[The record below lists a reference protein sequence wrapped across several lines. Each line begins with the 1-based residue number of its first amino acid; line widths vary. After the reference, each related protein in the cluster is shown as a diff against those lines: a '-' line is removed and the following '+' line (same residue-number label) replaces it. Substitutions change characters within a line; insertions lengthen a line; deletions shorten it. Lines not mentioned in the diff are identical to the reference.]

1 MGHFCLFSLSINN
14 FVTSSEFFRTAT
26 NMFEARLVQGNLLKK
41 VLESLKD
48 LLTEATWDCADTGIQ
63 LQAMD
68 NSHVSLVSVNL
79 RADGFDKFRCDRQL
93 SMGMNL
99 GSMSKILRCASND
112 DIITIKAQDQ
122 ADTVTFMFESPNQE
136 KVADYEMKL
145 MNLDQEHL
153 GIPET
158 DYAAVIKLPS
168 SEFQRIVK
176 DLSQFGESVVI
187 SCTKEGV
194 KFSAAGDIGT
204 GNIKLAQTAN
214 VDKEEE
220 AVTIDMQE
228 PVTLTFAC
236 RYLNMFTKASCLA
249 PQVSLSMSPEVPLV
263 VEYKIGDIGHIRYYL
278 APKIEDE
285 DN

>member
-1 MGHFCLFSLSINN
+1 
-14 FVTSSEFFRTAT
+14 
-26 NMFEARLVQGNLLKK
+26 MFEARLIQGSLLKK

-79 RADGFDKFRCDRQL
+79 RSDGFDKFRCDRQL

-99 GSMSKILRCASND
+99 GSMSKILKCAAND
-112 DIITIKAQDQ
+112 DIITVKAQDQ
-122 ADTVTFMFESPNQE
+122 DADTVTFVFESPNQE

-158 DYAAVIKLPS
+158 DYAAIIKMPAA
-168 SEFQRIVK
+168 EFQRIIK
-176 DLSQFGESVVI
+176 DLSQFGESVCI
-187 SCTKEGV
+187 ACTKEGV
-194 KFSAAGDIGT
+194 KFSASGDIGT

-214 VDKEEE
+214 VDKDEE
-220 AVTIDMQE
+220 AVVIDMQE
-228 PVTLTFAC
+228 PVTLNFAC
-236 RYLNMFTKASCLA
+236 RYLNMFTKATSLS
-249 PQVSLSMSPEVPLV
+249 PQVTLSMSPEVPLV
-263 VEYKIGDIGHIRYYL
+263 VEYKIGDFGEVKYYL

>member
-1 MGHFCLFSLSINN
+1 MG
-14 FVTSSEFFRTAT
+14 
-26 NMFEARLVQGNLLKK
+26 LLN
-41 VLESLKD
+41 
-48 LLTEATWDCADTGIQ
+48 EATWDCSDTGIQ
-63 LQAMD
+63 LQATD
-68 NSHVSLVSVNL
+68 NSHVSLVSVSL

-99 GSMSKILRCASND
+99 GSMSKILRCAD
-112 DIITIKAQDQ
+112 AIITVKAQDQ

-136 KVADYEMKL
+136 KVSDYEMKL

-158 DYAAVIKLPS
+158 DYSCIIKMPS
-168 SEFQRIVK
+168 GEFQRIVR

-187 SCTKEGV
+187 SCTKEGI
-194 KFSAAGDIGT
+194 KFSAAGDIGV

-220 AVTIDMQE
+220 AVTVEMQE

-236 RYLNMFTKASCLA
+236 RYLNMFTKASCLSS
-249 PQVSLSMSPEVPLV
+249 QVSLSMSPDVS
-263 VEYKIGDIGHIRYYL
+263 
-278 APKIEDE
+278 
-285 DN
+285 